1 MKMVSAVVRPSK
13 LDDVLE
19 ALSAIG
25 VTACTTTEVKSVSG
39 HEGRTEIYRG
49 AEYEI
54 AFVAK
59 VEVVTAISDNLLDK
73 VIETV
78 ELAARTGKLGDG
90 KIIVS
95 TLERAVRIRT
105 GETDVAAL

>member
-1 MKMVSAVVRPSK
+1 MKLVSAIVRPSK

-25 VTACTTTEVKSVSG
+25 VTGFTTTEVRG
-39 HEGRTEIYRG
+39 FGGQGRRTEVYRG
-49 AEYEI
+49 VDYEVE
-54 AFVAK
+54 FEPK
-59 VEVVTAISDNLLDK
+59 VKIDTAVSDDLLAK

-78 ELAARTGKLGDG
+78 GQSARTGKVGDG
-90 KIIVS
+90 KIVVS
-95 TLERAVRIRT
+95 ALKRVVRVRT